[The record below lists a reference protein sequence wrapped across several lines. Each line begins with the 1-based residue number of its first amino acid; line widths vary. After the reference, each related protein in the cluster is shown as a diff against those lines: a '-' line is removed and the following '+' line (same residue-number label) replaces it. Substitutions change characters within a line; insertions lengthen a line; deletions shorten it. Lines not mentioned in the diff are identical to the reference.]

1 MSEQVCFTERSFQVR
16 EQVKQ
21 YRNKVDQL
29 GNVVESLESRL
40 VTALQTCPPLCTG
53 DKSVNAVN
61 PVLVPLA
68 GDIEVINGDLE
79 SLVIRLGSIID
90 RIEL

>member
-1 MSEQVCFTERSFQVR
+1 MSDQACCTERSSQVQ
-16 EQVKQ
+16 EQVKK
-21 YRNKVDQL
+21 YRYEVDKL
-29 GNVVESLESRL
+29 GNTVASLESRL

-53 DKSVNAVN
+53 DKSVNAVK